1 MARLLRTVAVHDFHT
16 VSGVTKMLAD
26 FLSDHHGAML
36 SARAAEGD
44 RQVALPFVN
53 VVRQQ
58 VDEQVG
64 DARDELASLREG
76 ANVLG
81 DVRVASCKR
90 TELGDEVRVGQ
101 KSDVEDEV
109 GVLGHALTKSEAHAG
124 DQDAFFRGLFLESLG
139 DVGAKLV
146 NIELGSVDDEI
157 GDGADR
163 CEVAAFRFER
173 GFYR

>member
-1 MARLLRTVAVHDFHT
+1 MNDLYAI
-16 VSGVTKMLAD
+16 SGVAKVLAD
-26 FLSDHHGAML
+26 FFGDHDGAML
-36 SARAAEGD
+36 SAGAAEGD

-81 DVRVASCKR
+81 DARVASCKR

-101 KSDVEDEV
+101 KSDIEDEV
-109 GVLGHALTKSEAHAG
+109 GVLGNALTESEAHT
-124 DQDAFFRGLFLESLG
+124 
-139 DVGAKLV
+139 
-146 NIELGSVDDEI
+146 
-157 GDGADR
+157 
-163 CEVAAFRFER
+163 
-173 GFYR
+173 